1 MVNTLLDRNTQED
14 QERTLH
20 NSMIN
25 ERYKNLLGVVEEQF
39 QEAPT
44 VNAVQTYA
52 PVEEVSTV
60 ETTYTAPAT
69 EQVPH
74 VTEYTP
80 TGVAA
85 SLFTTETLD
94 RIAPPQQ
101 VESTFAPTVIMPQE
115 RVMVAPKIEKEATY
129 SLTPMAKLVMA
140 VFTAVVV
147 MMLALI
153 GVNSYTIQ
161 RKSIRLKNLEEKKQE
176 LMERS
181 EEVQR
186 YIDELQTEES
196 IIERATQAGLLN

>member
-1 MVNTLLDRNTQED
+1 MNTLLDRNTQED

-25 ERYKNLLGVVEEQF
+25 ERYKNLLGIVEEQF

-44 VNAVQTYA
+44 VNATQTYV
-52 PVEEVSTV
+52 PVEEAPVV
-60 ETTYTAPAT
+60 ETTYNAPAT

-80 TGVAA
+80 TGIAA

-94 RIAPPQQ
+94 RIAPPQH
-101 VESTFAPTVIMPQE
+101 VEDTFAPTVIMPKE
-115 RVMVAPKIEKEATY
+115 RVAVTPIVEKEATY

-140 VFTAVVV
+140 AFTALVVI
-147 MMLALI
+147 MLALI

-176 LMERS
+176 LMERN
-181 EEVQR
+181 EEIQR

>member
-1 MVNTLLDRNTQED
+1 MNTLLDRNTQED

-25 ERYKNLLGVVEEQF
+25 ERYKNLLGIVEEQF

-44 VNAVQTYA
+44 VNATQTYA
-52 PVEEVSTV
+52 PVEEAPVV
-60 ETTYTAPAT
+60 ETTHNAPAT

-80 TGVAA
+80 TGIAA

-94 RIAPPQQ
+94 RIAPPQH
-101 VESTFAPTVIMPQE
+101 VEDTFAPTVIMPKE
-115 RVMVAPKIEKEATY
+115 RVAVTPVVEKEATY

-140 VFTAVVV
+140 AFTALVVI
-147 MMLALI
+147 MLALI

-176 LMERS
+176 LMERN
-181 EEVQR
+181 EEIQR